1 MKVATSLVVLAG
13 SLSLAMV
20 LIGGVGLYGIDASN
34 TSLKTVYE
42 DRTVPAA
49 DLGEIEALV
58 QSSELL
64 MVTALLGPDPATVKS
79 AITRVEANQAKVIK
93 LWSGYMATY
102 LTPEEAQLAKVFE
115 ADLKTLN
122 QQIMEP
128 TIAAMSKNDYV
139 KANALMT
146 DSAGSIFEAFSR
158 HIGDLKR
165 LQLDVAKQEFEA
177 ADARLGVIRNVA
189 VLVTLL
195 GIAFAIAFGM
205 YMVRFFSRQLGGEP
219 ADANAVSVRVG
230 EGDLSTPIA
239 LHSGDTASVMARL
252 SAMQQRLAGVVA
264 QVRESADGVATASA
278 EIAQGNADLSQRT
291 EEQASAL
298 EQTAA
303 SMEQLGA
310 TVKGNGSLT
319 LQANQMA
326 LNVSTVA
333 EAGGTAVAQ
342 VVETMREINASSRK
356 VEDIIGVIEGIAF
369 QTNILALNAA
379 VEAARAGEQG
389 RGFAVVASEVRSL
402 AGRSSSA
409 AREIKSLIG
418 ASVERV
424 GKGSALVDRAGET
437 MGQVVQGIRELSELI
452 SRISAATSEQTAGI
466 MQVSEA
472 VSLMDQAT
480 QQNAAMVE
488 EMAAAAA
495 SLRAQAQ
502 ELVNVVSVFK
512 LDRYGASL
520 VQQVTHSPVWAQPAR
535 LT

>member
-13 SLSLAMV
+13 SLAMAMV
-20 LIGGVGLYGIDASN
+20 LIGAVGLHGIHASN
-34 TSLKTVYE
+34 ASLKTVYE

-49 DLGEIEALV
+49 DLGEIESLV
-58 QSSELL
+58 QASELL
-64 MVTALLGPDPATVKS
+64 IVTALLRHDPLAVKA
-79 AITRVEANQAKVIK
+79 AIPRVEANQLKVIK
-93 LWSGYMATY
+93 LWNGYMATY
-102 LTPEEAQLAKVFE
+102 LTPEEAELARVFE
-115 ADLKTLN
+115 ADLKALN
-122 QQIMEP
+122 QQILEP
-128 TIAAMSKNDYV
+128 AMAAMAVSDFST
-139 KANALMT
+139 ANGLMT
-146 DSAGSIFEAFSR
+146 QAAGNVFEKFSQ

-177 ADARLGVIRNVA
+177 ADARFGVIRNVA

-195 GIAFAIAFGM
+195 GIAFATTFGM

-219 ADANAVSVRVG
+219 SDANAVSVRVG

-239 LHSGDTASVMARL
+239 LRSGDTVSVIARL
-252 SAMQQRLAGVVA
+252 SAMQQRLAAVVA
-264 QVRESADGVATASA
+264 QVRDSADGVATASA

-310 TVKGNGSLT
+310 TVRGNASLT

-326 LNVSTVA
+326 LNVSAVA
-333 EAGGTAVAQ
+333 EAGGTAVGQ
-342 VVETMREINASSRK
+342 VVETMREIHASSRK

-424 GKGSALVDRAGET
+424 GKGSAMVDRAGET
-437 MGQVVQGIRELSELI
+437 MGQVVQAIRELSELI

-466 MQVSEA
+466 VQVGEA

-502 ELVNVVSVFK
+502 ELVNAVSVFK
-512 LDRYGASL
+512 LDW
-520 VQQVTHSPVWAQPAR
+520 TQPAR